1 LVIMSSVGRGR
12 GYTGRHHLREQRP
25 GDDRDPESDAA
36 ARTLAELSPRQAFAT
51 FRAAALLS
59 PVTARKLAAVGASF
73 TRQQRQQLLRG
84 ALLNVVMQGT
94 FSKLDVLER
103 SNPLFLINAANLMG
117 DYFAEARLCNGNKV
131 HILAG
136 PLLQYLRALL
146 AAHDIRAH
154 RSLATQL
161 MQNGRELLSV
171 LAQELDELSISIR
184 LRLLS
189 PPPVSTIWLL
199 LSADLCLNKFLPL
212 PNTLQQ
218 FYAAHLELTTEES
231 FSEVS
236 YGSWKK
242 SPEKDEYRPDA
253 SEIAEKVSQNISQI
267 SLNNNEDTKPKLRPI
282 LGAGAGLLRQE
293 QALSVSQDT
302 FETWTA
308 KNNLNKRYDLNSWRQ
323 PEEEK
328 KEEIEFQQTVLPP
341 VQPFP
346 VPDYPPPNI
355 NRYNYPENFVNYL
368 QQGDGAYIQNQY
380 TNVAYNQQG
389 GDNFQSYPERNVSQT
404 PERPVE
410 RVAERTPVP
419 PMPERVN
426 NEMQKNSNRRPVENW
441 RKEKSDVKDD
451 PNRNRQRNWTRQ
463 KSKDNGSEDEDKEK
477 YKDSKDWVENHTN
490 PSLAL
495 GETRGSVR
503 LLLTKNHP
511 SNNGKQSTSPMDTR
525 NFVKHTKSCS
535 VQETNPLPVTRQP
548 VAQASHH
555 ELQVQFVFTFIFT
568 QFLYLLNI
576 FFSITLPNIRIFL
589 LCRGCVNKHTSSHT
603 HDTQTWNNN
612 LLFSQRVAPCRNR
625 TRYTLCGSGYRS
637 DTTAEQKTDRY
648 YSRDFLLCRGCVYKH
663 TSSHTH
669 DTQTRKNNLW
679 IIRYM
684 LHGSQLPSHRA
695 NRAKRWMK
703 ADLQKKYTRQI

>member
-1 LVIMSSVGRGR
+1 MDLKKLVIMSSVGRGR

-25 GDDRDPESDAA
+25 GDDRDTESDAA
-36 ARTLAELSPRQAFAT
+36 ARTLAELSPRSTDPTRMEVKREPERESVEPERAETPELPDPESPGEEDSTLKDLLRVDEQYVPLLTLLEQFSPGEDGIQFNRKLRHFETTVSSMCPDESRLQQAFAT

-146 AAHDIRAH
+146 AAHDVRAH

-218 FYAAHLELTTEES
+218 FYAAHLELTTEEN

-328 KEEIEFQQTVLPP
+328 KEELEFQQTVLPP

-355 NRYNYPENFVNYL
+355 NRYNYSENFVNYL

-426 NEMQKNSNRRPVENW
+426 NEIQKNSNRRPVENW
-441 RKEKSDVKDD
+441 RKEKSEVKDD

-477 YKDSKDWVENHTN
+477 YKD
-490 PSLAL
+490 
-495 GETRGSVR
+495 R
-503 LLLTKNHP
+503 
-511 SNNGKQSTSPMDTR
+511 STS
-525 NFVKHTKSCS
+525 
-535 VQETNPLPVTRQP
+535 
-548 VAQASHH
+548 
-555 ELQVQFVFTFIFT
+555 
-568 QFLYLLNI
+568 
-576 FFSITLPNIRIFL
+576 
-589 LCRGCVNKHTSSHT
+589 
-603 HDTQTWNNN
+603 
-612 LLFSQRVAPCRNR
+612 RNR
-625 TRYTLCGSGYRS
+625 DGRAGRLNRRSSGEEDGTTVKAAPRRHVTEVPRS
-637 DTTAEQKTDRY
+637 AKYWDHDDRCDKDY
-648 YSRDFLLCRGCVYKH
+648 NS
-663 TSSHTH
+663 
-669 DTQTRKNNLW
+669 
-679 IIRYM
+679 
-684 LHGSQLPSHRA
+684 
-695 NRAKRWMK
+695 
-703 ADLQKKYTRQI
+703 